1 MNTKTLIGIGV
12 IGVLGIVAIS
22 LLKKKPTA
30 PPMTPTAPTPSG
42 NNTAT
47 TIIDAFGLLV
57 DIFTKPKTEPLS
69 TTETPQNIWY

>member
-22 LLKKKPTA
+22 LLKKKPT
-30 PPMTPTAPTPSG
+30 PQPMTPPTPSG

-47 TIIDAFGLLV
+47 TIIDAFGQIV
-57 DIFTKPKTEPLS
+57 NIFTQPKTEPLN
-69 TTETPQNIWY
+69 EAPQNIWY